1 MLICLD
7 ITGIVVLIRGTKTVP
22 DPRANFRSPFQDSS
36 HNVYDYAIALLKI
49 MQTYYGWSYPA
60 YVLNE
65 IKDPVR
71 TLKRAGPIGLG
82 TVGLLYILANV
93 AYFTVGT
100 PTEIAGMAS
109 FNCVVSF

>member
-1 MLICLD
+1 MLVFLD
-7 ITGIVVLIRGTKTVP
+7 ITGIVILIVGTKTVP
-22 DPRANFRSPFQDSS
+22 DPRANFRKPFENSS
-36 HNVYDYAIALLKI
+36 NDVYDYAIALLKI

-65 IKDPVR
+65 IKGPVR
-71 TLKRAGPIGLG
+71 TLKKAGPIGLG

-100 PTEIAGMAS
+100 PKEISGMLS
-109 FNCVVSF
+109 LYT